1 MIDTHVHVVASDP
14 GRYPLDR
21 FDHPGGDW
29 VESAPDVAAFASA
42 MAAAGID
49 GAVLVQ
55 PHGAYRDDNSY
66 VCDAAAAHEEL
77 RSVVIID
84 MASPHRRNHLA
95 RWIDRGASGLRLFSV
110 PTPAT
115 PWIDDPST
123 DMVWSDAADAG
134 LTIGVCVL
142 PDELEQLTRR
152 VSRAGDTPVVV
163 DHCGFVPLHDS
174 THPSTQQLRRLG
186 TSGRVW
192 FKVTTH
198 VIDAW
203 CETGQPAGEL
213 LPRLVAWFGAERL
226 VWGSDYAQTHD
237 RSYGELVD
245 LARSCFDGLD
255 DVAASQ
261 VAHTNAASL
270 WRF

>member
-1 MIDTHVHVVASDP
+1 MIDTHVHVVGPDRR
-14 GRYPLDR
+14 RYPLDR
-21 FDHPGGDW
+21 FDHPGGNW
-29 VESAPDVAAFASA
+29 VEVAPDAAMFVSA
-42 MAAAGID
+42 MAAGGVD

-55 PHGAYRDDNSY
+55 PHGAYRYDNSY
-66 VCDAAAAHEEL
+66 VCDAAAAHGEL

-84 MASPHRRNHLA
+84 MESPHRRSDLA

-115 PWIDDPST
+115 PWVDDQST
-123 DMVWSDAADAG
+123 DMVWADAADAG

-142 PDELEQLTRR
+142 PGELEPLTRR
-152 VSRAGDTPVVV
+152 VSRAGNTPVVI
-163 DHCGFVPLHDS
+163 DHCGFAPLHDPA
-174 THPSTQQLRRLG
+174 HPSTEQLRRLA

-203 CETGQPAGEL
+203 RDAGQPAAEL
-213 LPRLVAWFGAERL
+213 LPRLVGWFGAERL

-237 RSYGELVD
+237 RSYEELVD
-245 LARSCFDGLD
+245 LARRCFSGLD
-255 DVAASQ
+255 DATATQ
-261 VAHTNAASL
+261 VAHTNAAVL